1 MEALFSYGTLQQTQV
16 QLDTFGRTLSG
27 TKDTLLGYVLGEVTI
42 TDPKVIATSGKD
54 VHPILVHTGL
64 ASDQIDGTVFLLTDD
79 ELTQADNYE
88 VDEYV
93 RVQAQLASGNRCWI
107 YAASKK

>member
-16 QLDTFGRTLSG
+16 QLDTFGRELDGS
-27 TKDTLLGYVLGEVTI
+27 KDTLIGYTLGEVTI
-42 TDPKVIATSGKD
+42 TDPKVVASSGKS
-54 VHPILVHTGL
+54 VHPILIHTG
-64 ASDQIDGTVFLLTDD
+64 SPTDHVNGTVFLLTDD

-93 RVQAQLASGNRCWI
+93 RVQAHLASGKRCWI
-107 YAASKK
+107 YAAGK